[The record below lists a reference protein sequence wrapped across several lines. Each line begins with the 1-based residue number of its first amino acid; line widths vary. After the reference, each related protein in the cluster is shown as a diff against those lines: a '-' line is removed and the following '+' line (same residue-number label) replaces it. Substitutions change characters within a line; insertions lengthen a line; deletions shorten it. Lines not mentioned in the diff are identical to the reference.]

1 MKKSEYLRKYDQVQ
15 VASNHEEHANRK
27 GSVLSTYAHSP
38 KGTSKVFDAVLIKCN
53 DNGEWFAVNFEY
65 AVKLENGKPVPYIEP
80 IKEKKKKP
88 KKKAR
93 KIKESYPDRVIDWGQ
108 WLRYDLK
115 DGSTIVKPH
124 SSVSERYANTD
135 YEAQLNSEKKLKKRW
150 PKHTGYVVRPK
161 YGDENS
167 WIFVNSL
174 DEAENYPLP
183 FQPIFEMDEGSEE
196 EITFEPHF

>member
-27 GSVLSTYAHSP
+27 GSVISVYAHSP
-38 KGTSKVFDAVLIKCN
+38 KGTSKVFDAVLIKCK
-53 DNGEWFAVNFEY
+53 DNGEWFAVDFEY

-80 IKEKKKKP
+80 IKESKKKP
-88 KKKAR
+88 KKKAKR
-93 KIKESYPDRVIDWGQ
+93 KKESYPDRVIDWGQ
-108 WLRYDLK
+108 WLRYDLE
-115 DGSTIVKPH
+115 DGTTVVKQH

-135 YEAQLNSEKKLKKRW
+135 FEALLNSEKKLKKRW

-174 DEAENYPLP
+174 DEAENYSFP
-183 FQPIFEMDEGSEE
+183 FIPKKDFVEE
-196 EITFEPHF
+196 EIVA